1 MVKKTQLR
9 PGQIAEI
16 SGQYGLRG
24 ARGADLG
31 RESTI
36 VSGEPAPPTP
46 KKGQSWKLTD
56 RTKHKN

>member
-1 MVKKTQLR
+1 MAKKPQLR
-9 PGQIAEI
+9 PGQRAGT
-16 SGQYGLRG
+16 SGQYGLQG

-36 VSGEPAPPTP
+36 VRGEPAPPTP

-56 RTKHKN
+56 RTKHKK